1 MARSTAKRRVNKAQF
16 VRSLPAAMPA
26 KDVVTK
32 AAAAGIKVSE
42 KYVYNTRS
50 SARGKGSPEKRRVSV
65 RVASVAGGGTDTRFR
80 KLVLSLGLE
89 RANALMAEV
98 ERTLHALIAAG

>member
-1 MARSTAKRRVNKAQF
+1 MASRAKKRVNKAQF
-16 VRSLPAAMPA
+16 VRSLPTGMPA
-26 KDVVTK
+26 KEVVTK
-32 AAAAGIKVSE
+32 AAAAGIKISE

-50 SARGKGSPEKRRVSV
+50 SARGKGAVKTVGAPAAARVS
-65 RVASVAGGGTDTRFR
+65 GGGSEASFR

-98 ERTLHALIAAG
+98 ERTLDALIAGR